1 MHVEPLE
8 RRTMMAAPVV
18 LFIRGAPRSGGFLEA
33 GSDAARTEHLADINN
48 ASTATG
54 NHGWA
59 TLAATLRGA
68 GYVVE
73 QMIEP
78 LEAGAPATGQ
88 TQGAPIP
95 FETMDLSRYAAI
107 VFGSNNAQ
115 YPLASVDAVA
125 GYITNGGGAIFISD
139 ANFGSTWRDAPGSD
153 QAFLNRFGLKMQ
165 QDNGVYSLTRAG
177 GHFAAPTHPVLW
189 GVNQFDGE
197 GVSPIVVPA
206 TPPAGVR
213 IERIVAARNQTR
225 DNNGTSATNKYQG
238 TLRNVTSLDASL
250 VFAYSGKGRVAG
262 FFDRNTFFNVNGAGT
277 NITRFNNRQLALNL
291 FKWASDNRAPS
302 AIVMQSRPTTREVKM
317 TFDDSLYGSLV
328 RSDIVIRNRKTGAL
342 LPEKYWTFSIVEST
356 PDRTYMKVTINTVP
370 PAGAYQLEIGA
381 NKIND
386 DSGNVR
392 TTPIRFDFDI
402 A

>member
-18 LFIRGAPRSGGFLEA
+18 LFVRGAARSGGFLEA
-33 GSDAARTEHLADINN
+33 TNDAGRTEQLADINN
-48 ASTATG
+48 ASTAAG

-88 TQGAPIP
+88 TQGAPIA
-95 FETMDLSRYAAI
+95 FEKMDLARYATI

-115 YPLASVDAVA
+115 YPLASVDAVSS
-125 GYITNGGGAIFISD
+125 YITNGGGAVFISD
-139 ANFGSTWRDAPGSD
+139 ANFGSNWRDAPGSD
-153 QAFLNRFGLKMQ
+153 QAFLNRLGLKMQ
-165 QDNGVYSLTRAG
+165 QDHGVYALSRAG
-177 GHFAAPTHPVLW
+177 GHFASPNHPVLW

-206 TPPAGVR
+206 KPPPGVK

-225 DNNGTSATNKYQG
+225 DNNGTSATNRYQG
-238 TLRNVTSLDASL
+238 TLRAVTSLDASL
-250 VFAYSGKGRVAG
+250 VFAYAGRGRVAG
-262 FFDRNTFFNVNGAGT
+262 FFDRNTFFNANGAGT

-291 FKWASDNRAPS
+291 FNWATDNRAP
-302 AIVMQSRPTTREVKM
+302 AAVVMQSQPTTRQIKM
-317 TFDDSLYGSLV
+317 TF
-328 RSDIVIRNRKTGAL
+328 
-342 LPEKYWTFSIVEST
+342 
-356 PDRTYMKVTINTVP
+356 
-370 PAGAYQLEIGA
+370 EI
-381 NKIND
+381 
-386 DSGNVR
+386 
-392 TTPIRFDFDI
+392 
-402 A
+402 